1 MTEQAGLVIVW
12 HIQMVTMEKFLRDKL
27 SFVGLML
34 ATAVTLQ
41 AQAPAGAETAPSVY
55 NVRAFGAAGD
65 GKHLDSPALNAA
77 IEACAQA
84 GGGTVFVPAGTFLS
98 GSIHL
103 KSQIDLELA
112 PGAVI
117 LGAPQEMKAYDP
129 AEPFEG
135 KAYQD
140 GGHTYFHNS
149 LIWGENLTNVS
160 ITGLGMI
167 NGGGMIKG
175 DSPRDYGNKAIVLK
189 NCRSILLRDVTIF
202 HGGHFAILT
211 TGCDNLT
218 IDNVTIDTDRDGID
232 LDCCRNTVVSNCRI
246 NSPSDDGLCPKS
258 SYALGRRVMTE
269 NLTIVNCQVSGF
281 NEGTLLDGTM
291 VPNKHGTGR
300 IKFGTESSGGFRN
313 VTVANCIF
321 RNCRGLALE
330 EVDGGILENISIDNI
345 TMMDV
350 IDYPIYITLGARN
363 RTPNATTGTLRNV
376 SIANVLATGVDK
388 KSGIQITGLPGHDV
402 EGVRLQN
409 IRLEFAGT
417 GTKEQAA
424 INPPELDT
432 GYPEPSKIGTMPAY
446 GLFARHVKDLEMA
459 DVRFTFAS
467 EDDRPAM
474 ICDDVNGLEIDDFQA
489 QLGQDAPAAVFSGVE
504 GLVVRSSPQLDGIQ
518 SK

>member
-1 MTEQAGLVIVW
+1 
-12 HIQMVTMEKFLRDKL
+12 
-27 SFVGLML
+27 
-34 ATAVTLQ
+34 
-41 AQAPAGAETAPSVY
+41 
-55 NVRAFGAAGD
+55 
-65 GKHLDSPALNAA
+65 
-77 IEACAQA
+77 
-84 GGGTVFVPAGTFLS
+84 
-98 GSIHL
+98 
-103 KSQIDLELA
+103 
-112 PGAVI
+112 
-117 LGAPQEMKAYDP
+117 
-129 AEPFEG
+129 
-135 KAYQD
+135 
-140 GGHTYFHNS
+140 
-149 LIWGENLTNVS
+149 
-160 ITGLGMI
+160 
-167 NGGGMIKG
+167 
-175 DSPRDYGNKAIVLK
+175 
-189 NCRSILLRDVTIF
+189 
-202 HGGHFAILT
+202 
-211 TGCDNLT
+211 
-218 IDNVTIDTDRDGID
+218 
-232 LDCCRNTVVSNCRI
+232 
-246 NSPSDDGLCPKS
+246 
-258 SYALGRRVMTE
+258 
-269 NLTIVNCQVSGF
+269 
-281 NEGTLLDGTM
+281 
-291 VPNKHGTGR
+291 
-300 IKFGTESSGGFRN
+300 